1 MLRENLYKK
10 LNYTT
15 ALREHRGAAADW
27 VMENP
32 GSFPFLFDLI
42 IKEDSD
48 VSHKAAWV
56 LEFVC
61 KRELKLLYPHLEVFL
76 KIIPQVQKDQSKRPL
91 AKIAELLCLAYYKK
105 KDQQVRDNLRLE
117 HRKAITE
124 RCFDWLINEE
134 KVACKAY
141 SIQCLYWLGTEFDWI
156 HPELEIILAEGY
168 AKHTAAFKARAREFL
183 SKIERYR
190 TKNRP

>member
-27 VMENP
+27 VMQNP
-32 GSFPFLFDLI
+32 GSFKFLFELI
-42 IKEDSD
+42 LKEDSE

-61 KRELKLLYPHLEVFL
+61 IRNMELLLPHLKDFL
-76 KIIPQVQKDQSKRPL
+76 EIIPQVKKNQAKRPL
-91 AKIAELLCLAYYKK
+91 AKLAELLCLAYYKK
-105 KDQQVRDNLRLE
+105 KDPQVLNNLRLE
-117 HRKAITE
+117 YRKAITE
-124 RCFDWLINEE
+124 QCFDWLINEE

-141 SIQCLYWLGTEFDWI
+141 SIQSLYWLGTEFDWI
-156 HPELEIILAEGY
+156 HPELEIILADGY
-168 AKHTAAFKARAREFL
+168 SKHTAAFKARAREFL